1 MSPWPAE
8 RQQGRLDHM
17 STIRSCFLPTTALT
31 LAVLLLFHPHFGDRV
46 YDELHDDA
54 TRWLVVHIGLAI
66 LAGLMALAAYSLID
80 GLRGH
85 AATVSRLA
93 LPMFVV
99 FFISW
104 EATLGIGTGVL
115 LDVTNGMPARDR
127 PPVADAM
134 QDYFDSPVLFVLSIF
149 GNMAWVVAMVA
160 AAVAFRRSGA
170 GWPVTLLIAC
180 SSLFV
185 LHDAGPIGAIGLVCF
200 AAAAVLVERSRT
212 LPTPTV
218 AAPPAPAT

>member
-1 MSPWPAE
+1 MP
-8 RQQGRLDHM
+8 GRIVLFGATGYM
-17 STIRSCFLPTTALT
+17 GELTA
-31 LAVLLLFHPHFGDRV
+31 R
-46 YDELHDDA
+46 
-54 TRWLVVHIGLAI
+54 
-66 LAGLMALAAYSLID
+66 ALAAQ
-80 GLRGH
+80 GARP
-85 AATVSRLA
+85 VLA
-93 LPMFVV
+93 GRD
-99 FFISW
+99 
-104 EATLGIGTGVL
+104 AQR
-115 LDVTNGMPARDR
+115 NGMPARDR

-134 QDYFDSPVLFVLSIF
+134 QDYFGSPVIFVLSIF

-212 LPTPTV
+212 RPTPTV
-218 AAPPAPAT
+218 AASPAPET